1 MIKYTLLFT
10 FILFAFSVKAQEE
23 EQTSRLPN
31 GFGANQFRTNENLSS
46 GVLNITLP
54 IENILLPVSVGY
66 TTTGIRVNKRPG
78 IVGLGWNLNAGGYI
92 VRDKRGLADDHQE
105 GYSGK
110 NKRGSAVST
119 NPAEANFHRLV
130 TKKTDATKTDPEP
143 DIYHFQF
150 LGQGGSFTI
159 DHNRNVVKLS
169 ANNLLIKAVYNT
181 SNNKYDS
188 FKITDGQGNQYFFT
202 MKETVREFLDN
213 QQIELFTYKWHLT
226 KVTYYASGEDI
237 TFNYTNAPLYK
248 ESTPYRW
255 RQWEYGTSKTHEIGN
270 KTIEIRYIE
279 IKLLSSVT
287 FQNKKVEFSYGSR
300 TDISSRRKLD
310 RISYKVND
318 VERISYN
325 FLYKYLGTGSAK
337 RLMLAGVNKSDL
349 SAYLFQFT
357 YYGEA
362 SSEPKLP
369 AYNSFKQDHW
379 GFFNANTSSTLYKN
393 LGADRSPNLAA
404 TRANALKRVYD
415 LNGGIEEY
423 EYQLNEYR
431 SNNKDQAAG
440 GLRIYKVRKKD
451 GGSVNYQMRTYQY
464 DQPGTSNSSGELY
477 AEPDYDFKFDNRD
490 LGKTWEKH
498 REFSLKNLVDEQG
511 RHLIY
516 EYVTVTDA
524 DGGQTQFK
532 FKTFAYERAQLGS
545 GSTPT
550 RFTKGW
556 NIRKKKYEGVN
567 IVDLTS
573 FDGPF
578 GSNHFKGV
586 AAGLPEEKL
595 VKDAKGNLLTK
606 EHYTYTARK
615 NATKVKGLNSL
626 QQGYRKYNSGFLNLL
641 QNEIKEY
648 LLSVYELSYGYMLNT
663 KIEQTTYD
671 VKNKANYKTVVTNIS
686 YDSSHPLPNKQE
698 TYLSGNTSS
707 KRAVQTDYLFRESSP
722 PADVATYNLLSFVK
736 ETRSYADTK
745 FFTKNVKTYSNTP
758 RGRLAVSAE
767 QHYSKQKQVKHTGY
781 AYNNKGYLIEQ
792 QDKLSGF
799 YSTTVYDDNGRIIA
813 EASNARN
820 TKVAYTSFERNDP
833 GGWTIPV
840 TLRGTAQCAV
850 AYKKCRENC
859 MISHINDPGNLQKCI
874 RSCWST
880 KTSCE
885 NQATLAAGHLDRY
898 AYLLAKGNVT
908 KALSA
913 GTYHLFFWKKSGTV
927 SFSGAGSTTKLK
939 TRTLDGWTFEVWKV
953 VMSAAGTLSLSGTA
967 TIDHLGI
974 SPSDAPMQTYAY
986 HPLFGKLAEMD
997 ANHHLILYEFDR
1009 VGRQTTMK
1017 DDNKDVIA
1025 HTTYHIAGYLDVSQ
1039 TTYAAGYRQSDKSI
1053 FVTSNKD
1060 WHVTDNA
1067 DWMTVTRQN
1076 SQSVDELVVRCQQ
1089 NTTRSSRTG
1098 TITLSGSGLTTQ
1110 TISVTQEALP
1120 ADYLRVSPML
1130 VDLSGTYSTNVT
1142 INVSSNVSWRATVIQ
1157 GSRNISIFGGSGTG
1171 YGNFSVYPASRQ
1183 TNSNG
1188 MTSTGIVRVTGGG
1201 INRYIRVTYN
1211 SSNQF

>member
-10 FILFAFSVKAQEE
+10 FILFAFSAEAQEE

-54 IENILLPVSVGY
+54 IENIVLPVSVGY

-92 VRDKRGLADDHQE
+92 VRQQRGLPDDHQE

-130 TKKTDATKTDPEP
+130 TMKTDPEP

-188 FKITDGQGNQYFFT
+188 FKITDEQGNQYFFT
-202 MKETVREFLDN
+202 MKETVRKLLDN
-213 QQIELFTYKWHLT
+213 RQIEFFTHKWHLT

-237 TFNYTNAPLYK
+237 TFNYTNAPSYK
-248 ESTPYRW
+248 EPTPYRN
-255 RQWEYGTSKTHEIGN
+255 RRGTTSSDKRVEWKYT
-270 KTIEIRYIE
+270 T
-279 IKLLSSVT
+279 KLLSSVT
-287 FQNKKVEFSYGSR
+287 FQNKKVGFSYGSR

-310 RISYKVND
+310 KITYKVD
-318 VERISYN
+318 EVERISYN

-349 SAYLFQFT
+349 GAYLFQFT

-362 SSEPKLP
+362 PSEPKLP
-369 AYNSFKQDHW
+369 FYNSFKQDHW

-393 LGADRSPNLAA
+393 LGADRSPNLAT
-404 TRANALKRVYD
+404 TRANTLKRVYD

-431 SNNKDQAAG
+431 SNNKDHAAG

-477 AEPDYDFKFDNRD
+477 AEPDYNFKFDDRD
-490 LGKTWEKH
+490 LGKTWEEH
-498 REFSLKNLVDEQG
+498 REFSLKKIVDEQG

-532 FKTFAYERAQLGS
+532 FKTFAYERAQPGS

-556 NIRKKKYEGVN
+556 NMRKEKYEGVA

-578 GSNHFKGV
+578 GANHFKGV

-615 NATKVKGLNSL
+615 NATKVKGLNFL
-626 QQGYRKYNSGFLNLL
+626 QQGYRRYRSGFLNLL
-641 QNEIKEY
+641 QNKIKEY

-671 VKNKANYKTVVTNIS
+671 VKNKANYKTVVTDIS

-745 FFTKNVKTYSNTP
+745 VLTKNVKTYSNTP

-767 QHYSKQKQVKHTGY
+767 QHYSKQKEVDHTGY
-781 AYNNKGYLIEQ
+781 TYNNKGYLIER

-799 YSTTVYDDNGRIIA
+799 YSTTVYDDNGKIIA

-840 TLRGTAQCAV
+840 TLRGTTQCAV

-859 MISHINDPGNLQKCI
+859 GVSHKNDPENQQKCI

-885 NQATLAAGHLDRY
+885 NKATLTIGHLDSY

-908 KALSA
+908 KVLSA

-953 VMSAAGTLSLSGTA
+953 VMSAGGTLGLSGTA

-997 ANHHLILYEFDR
+997 ANHHLILYEFDE
-1009 VGRQTTMK
+1009 VGRQTTIK
-1017 DDNKDVIA
+1017 DDNKDVVA

-1039 TTYAAGYRQSDKSI
+1039 TTYTAGYRQTDKSI

-1060 WHVTDNA
+1060 WHVSDKA

-1076 SQSVDELVVRCQQ
+1076 SQSVDELVIRCQQ

-1098 TITLSGSGLTTQ
+1098 TITLSGSGLSTQ

-1120 ADYLRVSPML
+1120 PDYLRVSPML
-1130 VDLSGTYSTNVT
+1130 VDLSGTHSTSVT
-1142 INVSSNVSWRATVIQ
+1142 IKVSSNVSWTATVIQ

-1171 YGNFSVYPASRQ
+1171 YGNFSVYP
-1183 TNSNG
+1183 TNSAPVNPVG
-1188 MTSTGIVRVTGGG
+1188 GTTSTGIVKVTGGG

-1211 SSNQF
+1211 INNQL